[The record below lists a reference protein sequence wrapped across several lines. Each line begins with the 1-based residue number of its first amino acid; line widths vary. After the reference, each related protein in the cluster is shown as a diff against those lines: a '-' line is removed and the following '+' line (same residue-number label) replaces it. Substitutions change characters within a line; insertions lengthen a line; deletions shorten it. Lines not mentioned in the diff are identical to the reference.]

1 MKFAVIGCGHIT
13 LRHAEALQAL
23 PNANLLAAC
32 DTDEVRAQEFAQN
45 YGAAAYTN
53 YHEMLARPDIDIV
66 TICVPSGLHTQIGV
80 DVAAAGKHVLVEK
93 PIALTLADA
102 DALIDACKLANVR
115 LGVVLQNR
123 FNPPMVALR
132 SALDQGLLGRLLLGN
147 ATVRWHRPQSYYDV
161 GWRGTQSMDGG
172 ILLNQAIHH
181 VDALS
186 WLMGEVQS
194 VYAYMDTLNHEIEVP
209 DVCVAS
215 LRFTSGAVAN
225 IEASTL
231 TFPHNLEGSVAVF
244 GDKGSVKV
252 GGTALDRTDFWKVE
266 GQLEQ
271 EQEILVDQYENM
283 PESRGYSH
291 RMQIAEMISAV
302 EEERPPSTSGEE
314 ARKSLALVLS
324 IHESAETGREVM
336 INAPST
342 STSQNSIDFERSGSG
357 SNHEAPS
364 KQTVS

>member
-1 MKFAVIGCGHIT
+1 MNFAVIGCGHIT

-23 PNANLLAAC
+23 PNARLIAVC
-32 DTDEVRAQEFAQN
+32 DTDLLRAEEFAQN
-45 YGAAAYTN
+45 YGAVAYSD
-53 YHEMLARPDIDIV
+53 YHQMLARPDIDVV
-66 TICVPSGLHTQIGV
+66 TICVPSGLHTKIGL

-93 PIALTLADA
+93 PIALTLPDA
-102 DALIDACKLANVR
+102 DALIAACKLARVR

-132 SALDQGLLGRLLLGN
+132 SAVDQGLLGRLLLGN
-147 ATVRWHRPQSYYDV
+147 ATVRWHRPQSYYEV
-161 GWRGTQSMDGG
+161 GWRGTQTMDGG

-194 VYAYMDTLNHEIEVP
+194 VYAFMDTLNHEIEVP

-215 LRFTSGAVAN
+215 LRFKNGAVAT

-231 TFPHNLEGSVAVF
+231 TFPHNLEGSIAVF
-244 GDKGSVKV
+244 GEKGSVKV
-252 GGTALDRTDFWKVE
+252 GGTALDRTELWKIE
-266 GQLEQ
+266 GQLDREQ
-271 EQEILVDQYENM
+271 AILADQYENM

-291 RMQIAEMISAV
+291 RRQIAEMIAAV
-302 EEERPPSTSGEE
+302 EENRPPSTSGEE

-324 IHESAETGREVM
+324 LHESARLGQEVV
-336 INAPST
+336 IKSVAENENAPT
-342 STSQNSIDFERSGSG
+342 KVLHGGDNALQPE
-357 SNHEAPS
+357 
-364 KQTVS
+364 QTRHITA